1 MILDRFRLDG
11 KTALVTGGT
20 RGIGRAIVE
29 GFTEAGADV
38 AVVSRAPNSELAE
51 AVTSMGRR
59 YLHHS
64 ADLSDRNQTRKVVS
78 TVIEAMGGLD
88 ILVNNS
94 GVIPRS
100 PAEEFTEDDWD
111 ATIEV
116 NLSATFLLCQEA
128 GKYMIQNG
136 KGKIINTAS
145 ILAFQGGINVLAY
158 TASKHGITGLTKTL
172 ANEWASKGIN
182 VNAIAPGY
190 IVTGLT
196 AALEQ
201 DPVRGKNILNRIPT
215 GRWGQ
220 PEDIA
225 GAALFLASPA
235 SDFVNGTVL
244 TVDGV
249 WMAW

>member
-1 MILDRFRLDG
+1 M
-11 KTALVTGGT
+11 
-20 RGIGRAIVE
+20 
-29 GFTEAGADV
+29 
-38 AVVSRAPNSELAE
+38 
-51 AVTSMGRR
+51 
-59 YLHHS
+59 
-64 ADLSDRNQTRKVVS
+64 
-78 TVIEAMGGLD
+78 
-88 ILVNNS
+88 
-94 GVIPRS
+94 
-100 PAEEFTEDDWD
+100 
-111 ATIEV
+111 
-116 NLSATFLLCQEA
+116 
-128 GKYMIQNG
+128 
-136 KGKIINTAS
+136 
-145 ILAFQGGINVLAY
+145 
-158 TASKHGITGLTKTL
+158 TKTL

-244 TVDGV
+244 TVDGG

>member
-29 GFTEAGADV
+29 GFAEAGADV
-38 AVVSRAPNSELAE
+38 AVVSRTSNSELADVIT
-51 AVTSMGRR
+51 AMDRR
-59 YLHHS
+59 YLHHR

-78 TVIEAMGGLD
+78 TIMEAMGGLD

-94 GVIPRS
+94 GIVPRS
-100 PAEEFTEDDWD
+100 PAEEFPESDWD
-111 ATIEV
+111 ATLEV
-116 NLSATFLLCQEA
+116 NLSASFLLCREA
-128 GKYMIQNG
+128 GKHMIEKR

-145 ILAFQGGINVLAY
+145 VLSFQGGIFVSAY
-158 TASKHGITGLTKTL
+158 TASKHGIAGLTMTL
-172 ANEWASKGIN
+172 ANEWACKGIN

-190 IVTGLT
+190 IVTELT

-201 DPVRGKNILNRIPT
+201 DPVRGKNILNRTPI

-244 TVDGV
+244 TVDGG
-249 WMAW
+249 WMGW

>member
-1 MILDRFRLDG
+1 MIIDRFRLDG

-29 GFTEAGADV
+29 GFAEAGANV
-38 AVVSRAPNSELAE
+38 AVVSRTPNPDLEDTIS
-51 AVTSMGRR
+51 SMGRQ

-94 GVIPRS
+94 GIIPRS
-100 PAEEFTEDDWD
+100 QAEEFNEHDWD

-128 GKYMIQNG
+128 GKHMIQKG
-136 KGKIINTAS
+136 MGKIINTAS
-145 ILAFQGGINVLAY
+145 VLSFQGGINVIAY

-172 ANEWASKGIN
+172 ANEWAAKGIN

-190 IVTGLT
+190 IVTKLT

-225 GAALFLASPA
+225 GAALFLASAA

-244 TVDGV
+244 TVDGG